1 MSGTQAGSSVFSFD
15 GGAAGTIEFG
25 TAEDARNL
33 REMLESRGGQPLS
46 VILGIADDGNDVE
59 GHGQGQ
65 SVALS
70 LQLSEDDT
78 SGHAISVRFPTADD
92 AARFRRNL
100 ILAGALAASVALG
113 TTGALVISGQ
123 PASPADSGMWNAPAY
138 ERPAG
143 RGMLEG
149 EDLVLPAAAGAAAAD
164 AAVNA
169 IDPVTGRPADRGFM
183 QGVDGS
189 DVTGPSISGPGGT
202 IPVNGVDE

>member
-1 MSGTQAGSSVFSFD
+1 MSDTQAGGSVFSFD
-15 GGAAGTIEFG
+15 GGTTGTIEFG

-33 REMLESRGGQPLS
+33 REMLEGRGGRPLS
-46 VILGIADDGNDVE
+46 VILGIAADGNDVE
-59 GHGQGQ
+59 GHGQAQ
-65 SVALS
+65 SVALT
-70 LQLSEDDT
+70 LQLSDDDT
-78 SGHAISVRFPTADD
+78 SGHAISVRFPTAGD

-123 PASPADSGMWNAPAY
+123 PSSPADSGMWNAPAY

-143 RGMLEG
+143 RGLLEG
-149 EDLVLPAAAGAAAAD
+149 EDLVLPAAAGAAAAEST
-164 AAVNA
+164 ATS
-169 IDPVTGRPADRGFM
+169 IDPVTGRPSDRGFM

-189 DVTGPSISGPGGT
+189 DISAPSITGAGGT